1 MYFSIAR
8 DLGAS
13 QNIGHSPGLS
23 HVMETHE
30 GRIYK
35 LMQSKKVAAD
45 TSSLSLWPS
54 LALHCLLHIPQL
66 EQTHLWNPL
75 HEEQKVVKKKHSPAG
90 L

>member
-35 LMQSKKVAAD
+35 LMQREKVAAD
-45 TSSLSLWPS
+45 IAYLSLWPS
-54 LALHCLLHIPQL
+54 LALHCLSRIPQP

-75 HEEQKVVKKKHSPAG
+75 HEEQKVIKKKDSPAG